1 MPTLPLALMT
11 LSTPQP
17 AIGARPFKLP
27 DAVPLARS
35 TLPAPAAKVLALLS
49 LVRAAVSSLPPEQS
63 QRLIDLDLD
72 HGALRPPV
80 QAEPIAHALLNL
92 LTNAC
97 RYSSPSSRIRVRSE
111 LQWADGAQYL
121 VVTVCDRGIGMSR
134 PHQQRAFDAYWQGPA
149 VNAGP
154 GRGLGLSVAREL
166 VEAQGGWLELRS
178 ALGIGT
184 EVAMWLPAPISADRA
199 A

>member
-1 MPTLPLALMT
+1 MPTLPRALMT
-11 LSTPQP
+11 LATPQS
-17 AIGARPFKLP
+17 AVSARPFTRSVQEPSGKT
-27 DAVPLARS
+27 AR
-35 TLPAPAAKVLALLS
+35 PAPASKVLALLS
-49 LVRAAVSSLPPEQS
+49 VVRAAVSSLPPEHALRQ
-63 QRLIDLDLD
+63 IDLDLD
-72 HGALRPPV
+72 HRALRPPV

-97 RYSSPSSRIRVRSE
+97 RYSSPESCIRVRSE

-121 VVTVCDRGIGMSR
+121 IVTVCDRGIGMRRS
-134 PHQQRAFDAYWQGPA
+134 HQQRAFDPYWQGPG

-184 EVAMWLPAPISADRA
+184 EVAMWLPAPISADPEA
-199 A
+199 